1 LLVAEAE
8 AVVLLLDTL
17 NMVVLVVV
25 LVVML
30 KYL

>member
-1 LLVAEAE
+1 VAEAE

>member
-8 AVVLLLDTL
+8 AVVLLRDTL
-17 NMVVLVVV
+17 NLGGLVGV